1 MLGEALSRR
10 REAAGLTQEQ
20 LAHKAGIDRTYV
32 SKLERNLQSPT
43 VDMLV
48 RLCRVMGVRPSQLL
62 AEIEDRYR
70 LLARAPR

>member
-1 MLGEALSRR
+1 MLGEALLRR

-20 LAHKAGIDRTYV
+20 LANKADVDRTYV
-32 SKLERNLQSPT
+32 SKLERNIQSPT

-48 RLCRVMGVRPSQLL
+48 RLCRVMGVRPSHLL

-70 LLARAPR
+70 PRARPPK